1 MFPDEALLATDD
13 LDDTDE
19 SHLCTFRDSVL
30 QARGARPPHGR
41 QRRHRHPGR
50 RRPDLALRAYVSG
63 TIRCPLGVSRFA
75 PAEAAR
81 LARELADLSPK
92 VEEIG
97 LADAAGRCTL
107 SEVEEAVRATQECV
121 SLSIGL
127 HLHNT
132 FGYALGIAAASV
144 GWGVLTL
151 EESVGGL
158 GGCPHAGP
166 QSMGNLATED
176 LVYMLDAMGVDTGGV
191 SWKGLLDS
199 GAWLRD

>member
-63 TIRCPLGVSRFA
+63 TIRCPLDGSRVA

-92 VEEIG
+92 VEEIV
-97 LADAAGRCTL
+97 LADTTGRGTL
-107 SEVEEAVRATQECV
+107 AEVEDAVRATQECV
-121 SLSIGL
+121 SLPIGL
-127 HLHNT
+127 RWEL
-132 FGYALGIAAASV
+132 LQ
-144 GWGVLTL
+144 
-151 EESVGGL
+151 
-158 GGCPHAGP
+158 P
-166 QSMGNLATED
+166 QSA
-176 LVYMLDAMGVDTGGV
+176 GV
-191 SWKGLLDS
+191 SPRWRGLLADS
-199 GAWLRD
+199 VDARMPGRNPWATWLQKTWYTCLMQWVLILEA